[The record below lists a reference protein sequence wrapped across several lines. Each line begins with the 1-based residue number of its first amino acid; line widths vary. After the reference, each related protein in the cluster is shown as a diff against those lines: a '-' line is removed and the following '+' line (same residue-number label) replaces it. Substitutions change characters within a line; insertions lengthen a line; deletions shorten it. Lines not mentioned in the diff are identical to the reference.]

1 MTDKNIKKE
10 QNTCRPEDSK
20 DVYEKTKQKDTAT
33 DVYYKTE
40 CKLEDSNVAIPTFD
54 SVVEAKTWVDDENKR

>member
-1 MTDKNIKKE
+1 MTDKKKKV
-10 QNTCRPEDSK
+10 QNTCNAEDAK
-20 DVYEKTKQKDTAT
+20 DVYDKTKNVDTDT

-40 CKLEDSNVAIPTFD
+40 CKLEDSKVAIPTFD

>member
-1 MTDKNIKKE
+1 MTDKKDKKE
-10 QNTCRPEDSK
+10 QNICKVGDSE